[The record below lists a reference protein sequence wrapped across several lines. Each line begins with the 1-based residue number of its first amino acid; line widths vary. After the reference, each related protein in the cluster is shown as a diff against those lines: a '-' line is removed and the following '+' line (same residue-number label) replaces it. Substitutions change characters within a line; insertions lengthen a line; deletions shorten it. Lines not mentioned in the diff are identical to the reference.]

1 MNSVKS
7 SGRYK
12 LFIVEDNKLY
22 ARLLKKQL
30 FDDQYRIKVFYNG
43 RDCMSSLDE
52 LPDLITLD
60 YTLPDVSGHEVLR
73 TIRKKVP
80 DARVIIISAQ
90 ESINTAI
97 ELMKEGAYDY
107 IVKDYQTGVRLK
119 SVISKNIFF

>member
-1 MNSVKS
+1 LSCTK
-7 SGRYK
+7 
-12 LFIVEDNKLY
+12 VEDNKLY